1 VSENTDLQI
10 DNIRIGFGDENPE
23 PAPERTPVDRTE
35 ELVAVLEALADY
47 LDGFTWIEPDGRYAR
62 ETPPDMDELVA
73 GISQVLELTQV
84 LYAEHMQLL
93 QQMNEF
99 VGAMALAKQEAT
111 AATKLVVA
119 NAGDMKRLIKG
130 D

>member
-1 VSENTDLQI
+1 VSDESIDLQI

-35 ELVAVLEALADY
+35 ELTAVLEALADWIDTIECLPCY
-47 LDGFTWIEPDGRYAR
+47 KEDGEVS
-62 ETPPDMDELVA
+62 EELVA
-73 GISQVLELTQV
+73 AVAQILELTQV

-99 VGAMALAKQEAT
+99 IGAMALAKQEAT
-111 AATKLVVA
+111 SATKLIVA
-119 NAGDMKRLIKG
+119 NAGDMRGWIK
-130 D
+130 DV